1 MPWPATWTLA
11 AARVLVTALAASAV
25 AAEPV
30 SVAAELGL
38 AVALGAAVVVTEP
51 VADACGAVAVAVG
64 VPAELDD
71 ELHPLA
77 RAIATALA
85 AIARLT
91 GTPLDAGNLAVLMR
105 PPNLR
110 TVYVLL
116 PS

>member
-1 MPWPATWTLA
+1 MGAFCIQIGDA
-11 AARVLVTALAASAV
+11 GQACVDGSRVPTACRPGFAHDR
-25 AAEPV
+25 
-30 SVAAELGL
+30 GR
-38 AVALGAAVVVTEP
+38 ALP
-51 VADACGAVAVAVG
+51 SSACGAVAVAVG